1 MNIYVFSDEAGVFD
15 REHNDI
21 FVFGGI
27 LFFSKEERDLCARK
41 YIHAERTLRETGDYD
56 RGQELKATVVSP
68 ADKGK
73 LFRSLSRYQRF
84 GVVIRQ
90 KRLLERIFNSKKD
103 KQRYL
108 DYAYKI
114 GLKRLFEHLMRDG
127 VVSADDINNIYISVD
142 EHTTATNGIYELRE
156 AIEQEFKFGTYN
168 WNYSTHFPPI
178 FNRLQNV
185 TLSFCNSSNKPLI
198 RASDIIANRLYYVS
212 CNKPNDLHKQGVFV
226 VELP

>member
-1 MNIYVFSDEAGVFD
+1 MDIYVFSDESGVFD

-27 LFFSKEERDLCARK
+27 LFFSKQEKDLCARK
-41 YIHAERTLRETGDYD
+41 YIHAERTLRETGNYKC
-56 RGQELKATVVSP
+56 GQELKATAVSP
-68 ADKGK
+68 SDRGK
-73 LFRSLSRYQRF
+73 LFRSTAQHQRF
-84 GVVIRQ
+84 GIVIRQ
-90 KRLLERIFNSKKD
+90 KRLLGRIFNSKKD

-127 VVSADDINNIYISVD
+127 VVSADEVNNIYIFVD

-178 FNRLQNV
+178 FNQLQNV
-185 TLSFCNSSNKPLI
+185 TLTFCNSAKRPLI
-198 RASDIIANRLYYVS
+198 RAADIIANRLYYVA
-212 CNKPNDLHKQGVFV
+212 CNKPNEIHKQGIFI

>member
-1 MNIYVFSDEAGVFD
+1 MNIYAFSDESGVFD
-15 REHNDI
+15 RDHNDI

-27 LFFSKEERDLCARK
+27 LFFSKEEKDLCTRK
-41 YIHAERTLRETGDYD
+41 YIHVERTLREN
-56 RGQELKATVVSP
+56 RGYEDNRELKATAVSRS
-68 ADKGK
+68 DRGK
-73 LFRSLSRYQRF
+73 LFRSVAQYHRF
-84 GVVIRQ
+84 GIVISQ
-90 KRLLERIFNSKKD
+90 KKLLERIFNTKKD

-127 VVSADDINNIYISVD
+127 VISSNDVQNIHIFVD

-178 FNRLQNV
+178 FGNLQSV
-185 TLSFCNSSNKPLI
+185 TLDFCNSAKKPLI
-198 RASDIIANRLYYVS
+198 RVADIIANRLYYIA
-212 CNKPNDLHKQGVFV
+212 CNKPDDLHKQGIFV